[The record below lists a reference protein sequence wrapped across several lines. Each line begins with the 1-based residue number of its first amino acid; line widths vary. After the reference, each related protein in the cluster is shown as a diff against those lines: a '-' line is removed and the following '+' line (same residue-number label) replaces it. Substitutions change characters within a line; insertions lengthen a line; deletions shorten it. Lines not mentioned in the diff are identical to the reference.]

1 MRPRKSD
8 GFEVMKINQIVTP
21 IMRFLVRCKVNSL
34 FHAILDGQESFVLSK
49 IIIFTD
55 FSEVQKDIFVRYPDF
70 QLKKSLIHIFNDHNM
85 MHKNKTQ
92 ACFTYSQSF
101 EVELCYTTLLYPF
114 QSKYS
119 MIKSNILKISGFSC
133 RYVRHPKNL

>member
-1 MRPRKSD
+1 MHDMRPRKSD

-21 IMRFLVRCKVNSL
+21 IMKFLVRCKVNSL

-70 QLKKSLIHIFNDHNM
+70 QLKKSPIHIFNDHNM
-85 MHKNKTQ
+85 MHKNKT
-92 ACFTYSQSF
+92 
-101 EVELCYTTLLYPF
+101 
-114 QSKYS
+114 
-119 MIKSNILKISGFSC
+119 
-133 RYVRHPKNL
+133 